1 MKDGTKI
8 FVQHDMNYCIVTGSL
23 FDFSE
28 IAKFYVPHAKMH
40 VHMIQRADCKNQDY
54 GR

>member
-8 FVQHDMNYCIVTGSL
+8 FVQHDMNYCIVTNSL
-23 FDFSE
+23 FDCSE
-28 IAKFYVPHAKMH
+28 IAKFYVPSAKMH